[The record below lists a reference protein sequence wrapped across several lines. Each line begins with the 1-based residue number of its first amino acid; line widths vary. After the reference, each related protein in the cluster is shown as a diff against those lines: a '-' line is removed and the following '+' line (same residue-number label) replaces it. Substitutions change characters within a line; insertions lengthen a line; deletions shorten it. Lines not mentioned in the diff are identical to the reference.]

1 MKSKKEI
8 QRTLK
13 ENKGSDFVLPMTWD
27 VMFEQMFISKEAMP
41 LLECIISIFGNVDI
55 KDVKG
60 KVRLLPNE
68 IRQNSATDTRS
79 KSDII
84 ADYFKDEKNID
95 KYIVEMNSSQ
105 TMPWRNVFYAYKV
118 AGGGISIDEDKYVK
132 KYETILINFNN
143 FYDSKHKFIRMIT
156 MREENGAIYDD
167 STKIFE
173 VNMAKAKD
181 MSYNYVDKKE
191 EQVAIISRMF
201 MTTSSLELDKESDKL
216 MSKKD
221 TEKLVSRAKELSSDD
236 GYIRLFDKEENYKE
250 LIRNTELAKARE
262 EGKQEGKLEG
272 MKLGSEEKAL
282 EIAKSLIK
290 IGLTNEQIVEAT
302 KISIE
307 EINKLRKEV

>member
-1 MKSKKEI
+1 MKSKREI
-8 QRTLK
+8 ERTLK
-13 ENKGSDFVLPMTWD
+13 ENKGADFVLPMTWD
-27 VMFEQMFISKEAMP
+27 VMFEQMFISEEAMP

-68 IRQNSATDTRS
+68 LKQTSAKDTRS

-132 KYETILINFNN
+132 TYDTILINFNYFVKVKSN
-143 FYDSKHKFIRMIT
+143 LLEMIT
-156 MREENGAIYDD
+156 MRYKDGTIYDD

-181 MSYNYVDKKE
+181 MSYNYADKQE

-221 TEKLVSRAKELSSDD
+221 TEKLVNRAKELSSDD

-250 LIRNTELAKARE
+250 LIRNTELAEARE
-262 EGKQEGKLEG
+262 EG
-272 MKLGSEEKAL
+272 MKLGSKE
-282 EIAKSLIK
+282 AKIDVAKNLIK
-290 IGLTNEQIVEAT
+290 IGLTNEQIVEVT

-307 EINKLRKEV
+307 EIDKLRKEA

>member
-1 MKSKKEI
+1 MKSKREI

-13 ENKGSDFVLPMTWD
+13 ENKGADFVLPMTWD
-27 VMFEQMFISKEAMP
+27 VMFEQMFISEEAMP

-68 IRQNSATDTRS
+68 LKQTSAKDTRS

-132 KYETILINFNN
+132 TYDTILINFNYFVKVKSN
-143 FYDSKHKFIRMIT
+143 LLEMIT
-156 MREENGAIYDD
+156 MRYKDGTIYDD

-181 MSYNYVDKKE
+181 MSYNYADKQE

-221 TEKLVSRAKELSSDD
+221 TEKLVNRAKELSSDD

-250 LIRNTELAKARE
+250 LIRNTELAEARE
-262 EGKQEGKLEG
+262 EGKLEG
-272 MKLGSEEKAL
+272 MKLGSKEAK
-282 EIAKSLIK
+282 IDVAKSLIK

-307 EINKLRKEV
+307 EINILRKEV

>member
-1 MKSKKEI
+1 MKSKREI

-13 ENKGSDFVLPMTWD
+13 ENKGADFVLPMTWD
-27 VMFEQMFISKEAMP
+27 VMFEQMFISEEAMP

-68 IRQNSATDTRS
+68 LKQTSAKDTRS

-132 KYETILINFNN
+132 TYDTILINFNYFVKVKSN
-143 FYDSKHKFIRMIT
+143 LLEMIT
-156 MREENGAIYDD
+156 MRYKDGTIYDD

-181 MSYNYVDKKE
+181 MSYNYADKQE

-221 TEKLVSRAKELSSDD
+221 TEKLVNRAKELSSDD

-250 LIRNTELAKARE
+250 LIRNTELAEAHEK
-262 EGKQEGKLEG
+262 GKLEGKLEG
-272 MKLGSEEKAL
+272 SKETKTEMAKKLKKA
-282 EIAKSLIK
+282 
-290 IGLTNEQIVEAT
+290 GV
-302 KISIE
+302 KISIIAEASGLSME
-307 EINKLRKEV
+307 EIENLK

>member
-8 QRTLK
+8 EKTLK
-13 ENKGSDFVLPMTWD
+13 ENKGDDFVLPMTWD
-27 VMFEQMFISKEAMP
+27 VMFEQMFISEEAMP

-68 IRQNSATDTRS
+68 LKQTSAKDTRS

-95 KYIVEMNSSQ
+95 KYIVEMNSSKK
-105 TMPWRNVFYAYKV
+105 MPWRNVFYAYKV
-118 AGGGISIDEDKYVK
+118 AGGGISINDDKYVK
-132 KYETILINFNN
+132 AYDTILIDFNTFADDEN
-143 FYDSKHKFIRMIT
+143 DLVEMIT
-156 MREENGAIYDD
+156 MRYKTGKIFDD

-221 TEKLVSRAKELSSDD
+221 TEKLVNRAKELSSDD

-250 LIRNTELAKARE
+250 LIRNTELAEAHE
-262 EGKQEGKLEG
+262 NGKLEG
-272 MKLGSEEKAL
+272 MKLGSKE
-282 EIAKSLIK
+282 AKIDVAKNLIK
-290 IGLTNEQIVEAT
+290 IGLTNEQIVEVT

-307 EINKLRKEV
+307 EIDKLRKEA

>member
-8 QRTLK
+8 EKTLK
-13 ENKGSDFVLPMTWD
+13 ENKGDDFVLPMTWD
-27 VMFEQMFISKEAMP
+27 VMFEQMFISEEAMP

-68 IRQNSATDTRS
+68 LKQTSAKDTRS

-95 KYIVEMNSSQ
+95 KYIVEMNSSKK
-105 TMPWRNVFYAYKV
+105 MPWRNVFYAYKV
-118 AGGGISIDEDKYVK
+118 AGGGISINDDKYVK
-132 KYETILINFNN
+132 AYDTILIDFNTFADDEN
-143 FYDSKHKFIRMIT
+143 DLVEMIT
-156 MREENGAIYDD
+156 MRYKTGKIFDD

-221 TEKLVSRAKELSSDD
+221 TEKLVSRAKELSSD
-236 GYIRLFDKEENYKE
+236 GEYVKLFDKEENYKE
-250 LIRNTELAKARE
+250 LIRNTELAAAHEDGVKQGIAR
-262 EGKQEGKLEG
+262 GLK
-272 MKLGSEEKAL
+272 EKAL
-282 EIAKSLIK
+282 EMAKKCLGKEMNIETISELT
-290 IGLTNEQIVEAT
+290 GL
-302 KISIE
+302 SIE
-307 EINKLRKEV
+307 EIENLK

>member
-1 MKSKKEI
+1 MKSKREI
-8 QRTLK
+8 ERTLK
-13 ENKGSDFVLPMTWD
+13 ENKGADFVLPMTWD
-27 VMFEQMFISKEAMP
+27 VMFEQMFISEEAMP

-68 IRQNSATDTRS
+68 LKQTSAKDTRS

-132 KYETILINFNN
+132 TYDTILINFNY
-143 FYDSKHKFIRMIT
+143 FAKVKSSLLEMIT
-156 MREENGAIYDD
+156 MRYKDGTIYDD

-173 VNMAKAKD
+173 VNMVKAKD
-181 MSYNYVDKKE
+181 MSYNYADKQE
-191 EQVAIISRMF
+191 EQVAIICRMF

-221 TEKLVSRAKELSSDD
+221 TEKLVNRAKELSSDD
-236 GYIRLFDKEENYKE
+236 GYIRLFDEEENYKE
-250 LIRNTELAKARE
+250 LIRNTELAEAQEK
-262 EGKQEGKLEG
+262 GKLEGKLEG
-272 MKLGSEEKAL
+272 SKETKTEMAKKLKKA
-282 EIAKSLIK
+282 
-290 IGLTNEQIVEAT
+290 GV
-302 KISIE
+302 KISIIAEASGLSME
-307 EINKLRKEV
+307 EIENLK

>member
-1 MKSKKEI
+1 MKSKREI
-8 QRTLK
+8 ERTLK
-13 ENKGSDFVLPMTWD
+13 ENKGADFVLPMTWD
-27 VMFEQMFISKEAMP
+27 VMFEQMFISEEAMP

-68 IRQNSATDTRS
+68 LKQTSAKDTRS

-132 KYETILINFNN
+132 TYDTILINFNY
-143 FYDSKHKFIRMIT
+143 FAKVKSSLLEMIT
-156 MREENGAIYDD
+156 MRYKDGTIYDD

-173 VNMAKAKD
+173 VNMVKAKD
-181 MSYNYVDKKE
+181 ISYNYADKQE
-191 EQVAIISRMF
+191 EQVAIICRMF

-221 TEKLVSRAKELSSDD
+221 TEKLVNRAKELSSDD
-236 GYIRLFDKEENYKE
+236 GYIRLFDEEENYKE
-250 LIRNTELAKARE
+250 LIRNTELAEAHEK
-262 EGKQEGKLEG
+262 GKLEGKLEG
-272 MKLGSEEKAL
+272 SKETKTEMAKKLKKA
-282 EIAKSLIK
+282 
-290 IGLTNEQIVEAT
+290 GV
-302 KISIE
+302 KISIIAEASGLSME
-307 EINKLRKEV
+307 EIENLK

>member
-8 QRTLK
+8 QETIAKNRGT
-13 ENKGSDFVLPMTWD
+13 DFVLPMSWD

-41 LLECIISIFGNVDI
+41 LLEHIIAVFGNIDI
-55 KDVKG
+55 NDVKG

-68 IRQNSATDTRS
+68 LKQTSAKDTRS

-95 KYIVEMNSSQ
+95 KYIVEMNSSE

-132 KYETILINFNN
+132 AYETILIDFNCFAKAKRN
-143 FYDSKHKFIRMIT
+143 LVEMIT
-156 MREENGAIYDD
+156 MRYKDGAIYDD

-181 MSYNYVDKKE
+181 MSYNYVDKQE

-221 TEKLVSRAKELSSDD
+221 TEKLVSRAKELSSD
-236 GYIRLFDKEENYKE
+236 GEYVKLFDKEENYKE
-250 LIRNTELAKARE
+250 LIRNTELAAAHEDGVKQGIAR
-262 EGKQEGKLEG
+262 
-272 MKLGSEEKAL
+272 GSKEKAL
-282 EIAKSLIK
+282 EMAKKCLGKEMNIETISELT
-290 IGLTNEQIVEAT
+290 GL
-302 KISIE
+302 SIE
-307 EINKLRKEV
+307 EIENLK

>member
-1 MKSKKEI
+1 MKSKSEI

-13 ENKGSDFVLPMTWD
+13 ENKGTDFVLPMTWD
-27 VMFEQMFISKEAMP
+27 IMFEQMFISSEAMP

-68 IRQNSATDTRS
+68 LKQTSAKDTRS

-95 KYIVEMNSSQ
+95 KYIVEMNSSRK
-105 TMPWRNVFYAYKV
+105 MPWRNVFYAYKV
-118 AGGGISIDEDKYVK
+118 AGGGISINDDKYVK
-132 KYETILINFNN
+132 AYDTILIDFNTFADN
-143 FYDSKHKFIRMIT
+143 ENDLVEMVT
-156 MREENGAIYDD
+156 MRYKTGKIFDD

-181 MSYNYVDKKE
+181 MSYNYANKQE

-221 TEKLVSRAKELSSDD
+221 TEKLVNRAKELSSDD
-236 GYIRLFDKEENYKE
+236 GYIRLFDEEENYKE
-250 LIRNTELAKARE
+250 LIRNTELAEAHEK
-262 EGKQEGKLEG
+262 GKLEGKLEG
-272 MKLGSEEKAL
+272 SKETKTEMAKKLKEAGVKNS
-282 EIAKSLIK
+282 I
-290 IGLTNEQIVEAT
+290 IVEA
-302 KISIE
+302 SGLSME
-307 EINKLRKEV
+307 EIENLK

>member
-1 MKSKKEI
+1 MKSKREI

-13 ENKGSDFVLPMTWD
+13 ENKGADFVLPMTWD
-27 VMFEQMFISKEAMP
+27 VMFEQMFISEEAMP

-68 IRQNSATDTRS
+68 LKQTSAKDTRS

-132 KYETILINFNN
+132 TYDTILINFNYFVKVKSN
-143 FYDSKHKFIRMIT
+143 LLEMIT
-156 MREENGAIYDD
+156 MRYKDGTIYDD

-181 MSYNYVDKKE
+181 VSYNYADKQE

-221 TEKLVSRAKELSSDD
+221 TEKLVNRAKELSSDD

-250 LIRNTELAKARE
+250 LIRNTELAEAHEK
-262 EGKQEGKLEG
+262 GKLEGKLEG
-272 MKLGSEEKAL
+272 SKETKTEMAKKLKKA
-282 EIAKSLIK
+282 
-290 IGLTNEQIVEAT
+290 GV
-302 KISIE
+302 KISIIAEASGLSME
-307 EINKLRKEV
+307 EIENLK

>member
-1 MKSKKEI
+1 MKSKREI
-8 QRTLK
+8 ERTLK
-13 ENKGSDFVLPMTWD
+13 ENKGADFVLPMTWD
-27 VMFEQMFISKEAMP
+27 VMFEQMFISEEAMP

-68 IRQNSATDTRS
+68 LKQTSAKDTRS

-132 KYETILINFNN
+132 TYDTILINFNYFAKVKSN
-143 FYDSKHKFIRMIT
+143 LLEMIT
-156 MREENGAIYDD
+156 MRYKDGTIYDD

-173 VNMAKAKD
+173 VNMVKAKD
-181 MSYNYVDKKE
+181 MSYNYADKQE
-191 EQVAIISRMF
+191 EQVAIICRMF

-221 TEKLVSRAKELSSDD
+221 TEKLVNRAKELSSDD
-236 GYIRLFDKEENYKE
+236 GYIRLFDEEENYKE
-250 LIRNTELAKARE
+250 LIRNTELAEAHEK
-262 EGKQEGKLEG
+262 GKLEGKLEG
-272 MKLGSEEKAL
+272 SKETKTEMAKKLKKA
-282 EIAKSLIK
+282 
-290 IGLTNEQIVEAT
+290 GV
-302 KISIE
+302 KISIIAEASGLSME
-307 EINKLRKEV
+307 EIENLK

>member
-1 MKSKKEI
+1 MKSKREI
-8 QRTLK
+8 EKTLK
-13 ENKGSDFVLPMTWD
+13 ENKGADFVLPMTWN
-27 VMFEQMFISKEAMP
+27 VMFEQMFISEEAMP

-68 IRQNSATDTRS
+68 LKQTSAKDTRS

-132 KYETILINFNN
+132 TYDTILINFNYFAKVKSN
-143 FYDSKHKFIRMIT
+143 LLEMIT
-156 MREENGAIYDD
+156 MRYKDGTIYDD

-181 MSYNYVDKKE
+181 MSYNYADKQE

-201 MTTSSLELDKESDKL
+201 MTTSSLELNKESDKL

-221 TEKLVSRAKELSSDD
+221 TEKLVNRAKELSSDD

-250 LIRNTELAKARE
+250 LIRNTELAEAHEK
-262 EGKQEGKLEG
+262 GKLEGKLEG
-272 MKLGSEEKAL
+272 SKETKTEMAKKLK
-282 EIAKSLIK
+282 
-290 IGLTNEQIVEAT
+290 EAGV
-302 KISIE
+302 KISIIAEASGLSME
-307 EINKLRKEV
+307 EIENLK

>member
-1 MKSKKEI
+1 MKSKREI
-8 QRTLK
+8 ERTLK
-13 ENKGSDFVLPMTWD
+13 ENKGADFVLPMTWD
-27 VMFEQMFISKEAMP
+27 VMFEQMFISEEAMP

-68 IRQNSATDTRS
+68 LKQTSAKDTRS

-132 KYETILINFNN
+132 TYDTILINFNYFAKVKSN
-143 FYDSKHKFIRMIT
+143 LLEMIT
-156 MREENGAIYDD
+156 MRYKDGTIYDD

-173 VNMAKAKD
+173 VNMVKAKD
-181 MSYNYVDKKE
+181 MSYNYADKQE
-191 EQVAIISRMF
+191 EQVAIICRMF

-221 TEKLVSRAKELSSDD
+221 TEKLVNRAKELSSND

-262 EGKQEGKLEG
+262 EGKLEG
-272 MKLGSEEKAL
+272 MKLGSEERAL

-307 EINKLRKEV
+307 DIESLKEEA

>member
-1 MKSKKEI
+1 MKSKREI

-13 ENKGSDFVLPMTWD
+13 ENKGADFVLPMTWD
-27 VMFEQMFISKEAMP
+27 VMFEQMFISEEAMP

-68 IRQNSATDTRS
+68 LKQTSAKDTRS

-132 KYETILINFNN
+132 TYDTILINFNYFAKVKSN
-143 FYDSKHKFIRMIT
+143 LLEMIT
-156 MREENGAIYDD
+156 MRYKDGTIYDD

-181 MSYNYVDKKE
+181 MSYNYADKQE

-201 MTTSSLELDKESDKL
+201 MTTSSLELNKESDKL

-221 TEKLVSRAKELSSDD
+221 TEKLVNRAKELSSDD
-236 GYIRLFDKEENYKE
+236 GYIRLFDEEENYKE
-250 LIRNTELAKARE
+250 LIRNTELAEAHEK
-262 EGKQEGKLEG
+262 GKLEGKLEG
-272 MKLGSEEKAL
+272 SKEAKTEMAKKLKKA
-282 EIAKSLIK
+282 
-290 IGLTNEQIVEAT
+290 GV
-302 KISIE
+302 KISVIAEASGLSME
-307 EINKLRKEV
+307 EIENLK